1 MSNKWKLSGTY
12 FEACNCDAACP
23 CIFLSDPTEDEC
35 TALVGWHIEE
45 GHLED
50 VSLDGLNVV
59 LAVVSPGNMVKVK
72 WDAAIY
78 IDDKADEA
86 QQNALT
92 QIFTGQEGGHLALL
106 VSHVGNVL
114 GIKIA
119 SIDYTANGKQRRL
132 RVAGVAEAEIEA
144 IAGQGG
150 KDVTIT
156 GHPLCIAPEQTF
168 VVARSKQLTYND
180 YDLHWE
186 ISDKNGFYSPFT
198 YQG

>member
-1 MSNKWKLSGTY
+1 MSKDWMISGTY

-45 GHLED
+45 GHLEG

-59 LAVVSPGNMVKVK
+59 LAVVSPGNMVQVK

-78 IDDKADEA
+78 IDDQADEA
-86 QQNALT
+86 QQGALT
-92 QIFTGQEGGHLALL
+92 RIFTGQEGGHLAQL
-106 VSHVGNVL
+106 VSQVGNVL
-114 GIKIA
+114 GIKNA
-119 SIDYTANGKQRRL
+119 PIDYSANGKQRHL
-132 RVAGVAEAEIEA
+132 SVVGVAEAEIEA
-144 IAGQGG
+144 IAGQDGG
-150 KDVTIT
+150 DVTIE
-156 GHPLCIAPEQTF
+156 GHPLCIAPRQTF
-168 VVARSKQLTYND
+168 VVAKSKQLTFDDYN
-180 YDLHWE
+180 LHWE

>member
-1 MSNKWKLSGTY
+1 MTEKWQLTGTY

-23 CIFLSDPTEDEC
+23 CVFLSDPTEDDC
-35 TALVGWHIEE
+35 TALVGWHIDE

-50 VSLDGLNVV
+50 VRLDGLNVM
-59 LAVVSPGNMVKVK
+59 LAVLSPGNMAKVK

-78 IDDKADEA
+78 FDDKADEA

-114 GIKIA
+114 GIKTAPIE
-119 SIDYTANGKQRRL
+119 YTANGKQRSL

-144 IAGQGG
+144 IVGQGG
-150 KDVTIT
+150 GDVTLE
-156 GHPLCIAPEQTF
+156 GHPLGIAPGQTY

-186 ISDKNGFYSPFT
+186 ISGKNGFYSPFT